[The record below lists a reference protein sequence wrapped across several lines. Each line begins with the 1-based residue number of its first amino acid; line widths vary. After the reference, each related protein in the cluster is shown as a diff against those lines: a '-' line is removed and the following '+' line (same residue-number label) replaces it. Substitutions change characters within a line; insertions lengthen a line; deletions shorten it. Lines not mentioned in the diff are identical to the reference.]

1 MALACEMATS
11 KKQRLSVYLEPAI
24 LAKLQAHSDRR
35 AKSKSLVAEAAI
47 ASYLSP
53 DAPERLEAALSRRLD
68 KISRQNERSQRD
80 LGIAIEM
87 SALFI
92 RFWLNVSPS
101 LPESGRGVAEARGL
115 ERYQSFMDAL
125 GRRLARGGGV
135 AEEISRD
142 LPAQHPA
149 D

>member
-1 MALACEMATS
+1 MALDCEMATS

-24 LAKLQAHSDRR
+24 LAKLQAHSERR
-35 AKSKSLVAEAAI
+35 AKSKSLIAEAAI

-68 KISRQNERSQRD
+68 KIGRQNERSQRD

-92 RFWLNVSPS
+92 RFWLNVSPA

-115 ERYQSFMDAL
+115 EWYQGFMDAL

-135 AEEISRD
+135 AEELSRD
-142 LPAQHPA
+142 LPGTTK
-149 D
+149 